1 MSAADILA
9 DAAADLD
16 SLTVVHYPDP
26 RLRAETLAV
35 ESVDD
40 NVRAVADR
48 MFDIMFAS
56 QGVGLAAPQVGL
68 SLKLLVASPTF
79 EESDR
84 LVLINPTIVAEAG
97 WEDGEEGCLSFPNI
111 YGDVERPVTVMLK
124 TRLLNGEMV
133 QTACGGLLGRC
144 LQHELDHLD
153 GVVFVNRMKEAD
165 RAEIEGSLKKL
176 KKQTRKRLKA

>member
-97 WEDGEEGCLSFPNI
+97 WEDGEEGCLSFPGI
-111 YGDVERPVTVMLK
+111 YCKVKRRKKIVVKFLD
-124 TRLLNGEMV
+124 LNGAEAMLELNDFPARV
-133 QTACGGLLGRC
+133 I
-144 LQHELDHLD
+144 QHELDHLNATLLVD
-153 GVVFVNRMKEAD
+153 RMGQLAKLGNRKALKDLEAKFT
-165 RAEIEGSLKKL
+165 G
-176 KKQTRKRLKA
+176 